1 MGLNKKNFDAVIV
14 VEGKDDTIRLKQ
26 FFPGIETIETNGSAV
41 SDEVLKQIQKLSES
55 RQIIVFTDPD
65 FNGERIRRIVTKA
78 VPDAKQAFITRK
90 EGEPHKKGSLGVEH
104 ASKEAL
110 EHALSD
116 LHEVEPQKSDL
127 TPAIYRQLGLAGGS
141 GSRKLR
147 EQVGI
152 KLRVGYGNSKQFYN
166 RLHTFGVSLAEL
178 KAAVKE
184 VENDRYFVKAK
195 KNLGQN
201 FLVDQTAILGI
212 VEAAGIKKDDQVI
225 EIGPG
230 IGSLTEQLLLAG
242 AKVFAYEVDDSLPT
256 ILQNELPKKI
266 DDQPLASR
274 FKILLKDVL
283 KANFKEDIGDFFDFT
298 KPIKVVANL
307 PYYITTPIIFALA
320 ESDLH
325 FTSLTLMMQKEV
337 AERLEAQPG
346 SKDYGPLT
354 ISVQTEMKVKL
365 ALQVGRNS
373 FMPRP
378 KVDSSVVVLTPLKEK
393 PAIEDRK
400 HFIWVVKMCF
410 SQRRKTLNNNLKSLL
425 PDKTKRDELIT
436 ELGVDPRIRPED
448 LTIEQF
454 IKIAKFIPAK

>member
-1 MGLNKKNFDAVIV
+1 MTNNIPIGSPVRTQAIV
-14 VEGKDDTIRLKQ
+14 
-26 FFPGIETIETNGSAV
+26 N
-41 SDEVLKQIQKLSES
+41 
-55 RQIIVFTDPD
+55 
-65 FNGERIRRIVTKA
+65 
-78 VPDAKQAFITRK
+78 
-90 EGEPHKKGSLGVEH
+90 
-104 ASKEAL
+104 
-110 EHALSD
+110 
-116 LHEVEPQKSDL
+116 
-127 TPAIYRQLGLAGGS
+127 
-141 GSRKLR
+141 
-147 EQVGI
+147 
-152 KLRVGYGNSKQFYN
+152 
-166 RLHTFGVSLAEL
+166 
-178 KAAVKE
+178 
-184 VENDRYFVKAK
+184 RYFVKAK

-201 FLVDQTAILGI
+201 FLVDQPAILGI

-436 ELGVDPRIRPED
+436 ELGVEPRIRPED

>member
-1 MGLNKKNFDAVIV
+1 MTNNIPIGSPVRTQAIV
-14 VEGKDDTIRLKQ
+14 
-26 FFPGIETIETNGSAV
+26 N
-41 SDEVLKQIQKLSES
+41 
-55 RQIIVFTDPD
+55 
-65 FNGERIRRIVTKA
+65 
-78 VPDAKQAFITRK
+78 
-90 EGEPHKKGSLGVEH
+90 
-104 ASKEAL
+104 
-110 EHALSD
+110 
-116 LHEVEPQKSDL
+116 
-127 TPAIYRQLGLAGGS
+127 
-141 GSRKLR
+141 
-147 EQVGI
+147 
-152 KLRVGYGNSKQFYN
+152 
-166 RLHTFGVSLAEL
+166 
-178 KAAVKE
+178 
-184 VENDRYFVKAK
+184 RYFVKAK

-436 ELGVDPRIRPED
+436 ELGVEPRIRPED

-454 IKIAKFIPAK
+454 IKIAKFIPTK

>member
-1 MGLNKKNFDAVIV
+1 MTNNIPIGSPVRTQAIV
-14 VEGKDDTIRLKQ
+14 
-26 FFPGIETIETNGSAV
+26 N
-41 SDEVLKQIQKLSES
+41 
-55 RQIIVFTDPD
+55 
-65 FNGERIRRIVTKA
+65 
-78 VPDAKQAFITRK
+78 
-90 EGEPHKKGSLGVEH
+90 
-104 ASKEAL
+104 
-110 EHALSD
+110 
-116 LHEVEPQKSDL
+116 
-127 TPAIYRQLGLAGGS
+127 
-141 GSRKLR
+141 
-147 EQVGI
+147 
-152 KLRVGYGNSKQFYN
+152 
-166 RLHTFGVSLAEL
+166 
-178 KAAVKE
+178 
-184 VENDRYFVKAK
+184 RYFVKAK

-274 FKILLKDVL
+274 FKILLKDIL

-337 AERLEAQPG
+337 AERLEAQSG

-436 ELGVDPRIRPED
+436 ELGVEPRIRPED

>member
-1 MGLNKKNFDAVIV
+1 MTNNIPIGSPVRTQAIV
-14 VEGKDDTIRLKQ
+14 
-26 FFPGIETIETNGSAV
+26 N
-41 SDEVLKQIQKLSES
+41 
-55 RQIIVFTDPD
+55 
-65 FNGERIRRIVTKA
+65 
-78 VPDAKQAFITRK
+78 
-90 EGEPHKKGSLGVEH
+90 
-104 ASKEAL
+104 
-110 EHALSD
+110 
-116 LHEVEPQKSDL
+116 
-127 TPAIYRQLGLAGGS
+127 
-141 GSRKLR
+141 
-147 EQVGI
+147 
-152 KLRVGYGNSKQFYN
+152 
-166 RLHTFGVSLAEL
+166 
-178 KAAVKE
+178 
-184 VENDRYFVKAK
+184 RYFVKAK

-283 KANFKEDIGDFFDFT
+283 NANFKEDIGDFFDFT

-436 ELGVDPRIRPED
+436 ELGVEPRIRPED

>member
-1 MGLNKKNFDAVIV
+1 MTNNIPIGSSVRTQAIV
-14 VEGKDDTIRLKQ
+14 
-26 FFPGIETIETNGSAV
+26 N
-41 SDEVLKQIQKLSES
+41 
-55 RQIIVFTDPD
+55 
-65 FNGERIRRIVTKA
+65 
-78 VPDAKQAFITRK
+78 
-90 EGEPHKKGSLGVEH
+90 
-104 ASKEAL
+104 
-110 EHALSD
+110 
-116 LHEVEPQKSDL
+116 
-127 TPAIYRQLGLAGGS
+127 
-141 GSRKLR
+141 
-147 EQVGI
+147 
-152 KLRVGYGNSKQFYN
+152 
-166 RLHTFGVSLAEL
+166 
-178 KAAVKE
+178 
-184 VENDRYFVKAK
+184 RYFVKAK

-436 ELGVDPRIRPED
+436 ELGVEPRIRPED

>member
-1 MGLNKKNFDAVIV
+1 MTNNIPIGSPVRTQAIV
-14 VEGKDDTIRLKQ
+14 
-26 FFPGIETIETNGSAV
+26 N
-41 SDEVLKQIQKLSES
+41 
-55 RQIIVFTDPD
+55 
-65 FNGERIRRIVTKA
+65 
-78 VPDAKQAFITRK
+78 
-90 EGEPHKKGSLGVEH
+90 
-104 ASKEAL
+104 
-110 EHALSD
+110 
-116 LHEVEPQKSDL
+116 
-127 TPAIYRQLGLAGGS
+127 
-141 GSRKLR
+141 
-147 EQVGI
+147 
-152 KLRVGYGNSKQFYN
+152 
-166 RLHTFGVSLAEL
+166 
-178 KAAVKE
+178 
-184 VENDRYFVKAK
+184 RYFVKAK

-436 ELGVDPRIRPED
+436 ELGVDPR
-448 LTIEQF
+448 THV
-454 IKIAKFIPAK
+454 

>member
-1 MGLNKKNFDAVIV
+1 MTNNIPIGSPVRTQAIV
-14 VEGKDDTIRLKQ
+14 
-26 FFPGIETIETNGSAV
+26 N
-41 SDEVLKQIQKLSES
+41 
-55 RQIIVFTDPD
+55 
-65 FNGERIRRIVTKA
+65 
-78 VPDAKQAFITRK
+78 
-90 EGEPHKKGSLGVEH
+90 
-104 ASKEAL
+104 
-110 EHALSD
+110 
-116 LHEVEPQKSDL
+116 
-127 TPAIYRQLGLAGGS
+127 
-141 GSRKLR
+141 
-147 EQVGI
+147 
-152 KLRVGYGNSKQFYN
+152 
-166 RLHTFGVSLAEL
+166 
-178 KAAVKE
+178 
-184 VENDRYFVKAK
+184 RYFVKAK

-298 KPIKVVANL
+298 KSIKVVANL

-436 ELGVDPRIRPED
+436 ELGVEPRIRPED

-454 IKIAKFIPAK
+454 IKIAKFT

>member
-1 MGLNKKNFDAVIV
+1 MTNNIPIGSPVRTQAIV
-14 VEGKDDTIRLKQ
+14 
-26 FFPGIETIETNGSAV
+26 N
-41 SDEVLKQIQKLSES
+41 
-55 RQIIVFTDPD
+55 
-65 FNGERIRRIVTKA
+65 
-78 VPDAKQAFITRK
+78 
-90 EGEPHKKGSLGVEH
+90 
-104 ASKEAL
+104 
-110 EHALSD
+110 
-116 LHEVEPQKSDL
+116 
-127 TPAIYRQLGLAGGS
+127 
-141 GSRKLR
+141 
-147 EQVGI
+147 
-152 KLRVGYGNSKQFYN
+152 
-166 RLHTFGVSLAEL
+166 
-178 KAAVKE
+178 
-184 VENDRYFVKAK
+184 RYFVKAK

-266 DDQPLASR
+266 DDQPLANR

-436 ELGVDPRIRPED
+436 ELGVEPRIRPED

>member
-1 MGLNKKNFDAVIV
+1 MTNNIPIGSPVRTQAIV
-14 VEGKDDTIRLKQ
+14 
-26 FFPGIETIETNGSAV
+26 N
-41 SDEVLKQIQKLSES
+41 
-55 RQIIVFTDPD
+55 
-65 FNGERIRRIVTKA
+65 
-78 VPDAKQAFITRK
+78 
-90 EGEPHKKGSLGVEH
+90 
-104 ASKEAL
+104 
-110 EHALSD
+110 
-116 LHEVEPQKSDL
+116 
-127 TPAIYRQLGLAGGS
+127 
-141 GSRKLR
+141 
-147 EQVGI
+147 
-152 KLRVGYGNSKQFYN
+152 
-166 RLHTFGVSLAEL
+166 
-178 KAAVKE
+178 
-184 VENDRYFVKAK
+184 RYFVKAK

-337 AERLEAQPG
+337 AERLEAKPG

-436 ELGVDPRIRPED
+436 ELGVEPRIRPED

>member
-1 MGLNKKNFDAVIV
+1 MTNNIPIGSPVRTQAIV
-14 VEGKDDTIRLKQ
+14 
-26 FFPGIETIETNGSAV
+26 N
-41 SDEVLKQIQKLSES
+41 
-55 RQIIVFTDPD
+55 
-65 FNGERIRRIVTKA
+65 
-78 VPDAKQAFITRK
+78 
-90 EGEPHKKGSLGVEH
+90 
-104 ASKEAL
+104 
-110 EHALSD
+110 
-116 LHEVEPQKSDL
+116 
-127 TPAIYRQLGLAGGS
+127 
-141 GSRKLR
+141 
-147 EQVGI
+147 
-152 KLRVGYGNSKQFYN
+152 
-166 RLHTFGVSLAEL
+166 
-178 KAAVKE
+178 
-184 VENDRYFVKAK
+184 RYFVKAK

-283 KANFKEDIGDFFDFT
+283 KANFKEDIGNFFDFT

>member
-1 MGLNKKNFDAVIV
+1 MTNNIPIGSPVRTQAIV
-14 VEGKDDTIRLKQ
+14 
-26 FFPGIETIETNGSAV
+26 N
-41 SDEVLKQIQKLSES
+41 
-55 RQIIVFTDPD
+55 
-65 FNGERIRRIVTKA
+65 
-78 VPDAKQAFITRK
+78 
-90 EGEPHKKGSLGVEH
+90 
-104 ASKEAL
+104 
-110 EHALSD
+110 
-116 LHEVEPQKSDL
+116 
-127 TPAIYRQLGLAGGS
+127 
-141 GSRKLR
+141 
-147 EQVGI
+147 
-152 KLRVGYGNSKQFYN
+152 
-166 RLHTFGVSLAEL
+166 
-178 KAAVKE
+178 
-184 VENDRYFVKAK
+184 RYFVKAK

-242 AKVFAYEVDDSLPT
+242 AKVFAYEVDGSLPT

-337 AERLEAQPG
+337 AERLEAQSG

-425 PDKTKRDELIT
+425 PDKTKRDKLIT

>member
-1 MGLNKKNFDAVIV
+1 MTNNIPIGSPVRTQAIV
-14 VEGKDDTIRLKQ
+14 
-26 FFPGIETIETNGSAV
+26 N
-41 SDEVLKQIQKLSES
+41 
-55 RQIIVFTDPD
+55 
-65 FNGERIRRIVTKA
+65 
-78 VPDAKQAFITRK
+78 
-90 EGEPHKKGSLGVEH
+90 H
-104 ASKEAL
+104 
-110 EHALSD
+110 
-116 LHEVEPQKSDL
+116 
-127 TPAIYRQLGLAGGS
+127 
-141 GSRKLR
+141 
-147 EQVGI
+147 
-152 KLRVGYGNSKQFYN
+152 
-166 RLHTFGVSLAEL
+166 
-178 KAAVKE
+178 
-184 VENDRYFVKAK
+184 YFVKAK

-242 AKVFAYEVDDSLPT
+242 AKIFAYEVDDSLPT

-436 ELGVDPRIRPED
+436 ELGVEPRIRPED

>member
-1 MGLNKKNFDAVIV
+1 MTNNIPIGSPVRTQAIV
-14 VEGKDDTIRLKQ
+14 
-26 FFPGIETIETNGSAV
+26 N
-41 SDEVLKQIQKLSES
+41 
-55 RQIIVFTDPD
+55 
-65 FNGERIRRIVTKA
+65 
-78 VPDAKQAFITRK
+78 
-90 EGEPHKKGSLGVEH
+90 
-104 ASKEAL
+104 
-110 EHALSD
+110 
-116 LHEVEPQKSDL
+116 
-127 TPAIYRQLGLAGGS
+127 
-141 GSRKLR
+141 
-147 EQVGI
+147 
-152 KLRVGYGNSKQFYN
+152 
-166 RLHTFGVSLAEL
+166 
-178 KAAVKE
+178 
-184 VENDRYFVKAK
+184 RYFVKAK

-283 KANFKEDIGDFFDFT
+283 KANFKEDIGAFFDFT

-436 ELGVDPRIRPED
+436 ELGVEPRIRPED

>member
-1 MGLNKKNFDAVIV
+1 MTNNIPIGSPVRTQAIV
-14 VEGKDDTIRLKQ
+14 
-26 FFPGIETIETNGSAV
+26 N
-41 SDEVLKQIQKLSES
+41 
-55 RQIIVFTDPD
+55 
-65 FNGERIRRIVTKA
+65 
-78 VPDAKQAFITRK
+78 
-90 EGEPHKKGSLGVEH
+90 
-104 ASKEAL
+104 
-110 EHALSD
+110 
-116 LHEVEPQKSDL
+116 
-127 TPAIYRQLGLAGGS
+127 
-141 GSRKLR
+141 
-147 EQVGI
+147 
-152 KLRVGYGNSKQFYN
+152 
-166 RLHTFGVSLAEL
+166 
-178 KAAVKE
+178 
-184 VENDRYFVKAK
+184 RYFVKAK

-436 ELGVDPRIRPED
+436 ELGVEPRIRPED

-454 IKIAKFIPAK
+454 INIAKFIPAK

>member
-1 MGLNKKNFDAVIV
+1 MTNNIPIGSPVRTQAIV
-14 VEGKDDTIRLKQ
+14 
-26 FFPGIETIETNGSAV
+26 N
-41 SDEVLKQIQKLSES
+41 
-55 RQIIVFTDPD
+55 
-65 FNGERIRRIVTKA
+65 
-78 VPDAKQAFITRK
+78 
-90 EGEPHKKGSLGVEH
+90 
-104 ASKEAL
+104 
-110 EHALSD
+110 
-116 LHEVEPQKSDL
+116 
-127 TPAIYRQLGLAGGS
+127 
-141 GSRKLR
+141 
-147 EQVGI
+147 
-152 KLRVGYGNSKQFYN
+152 
-166 RLHTFGVSLAEL
+166 
-178 KAAVKE
+178 
-184 VENDRYFVKAK
+184 RYFVKAK

-436 ELGVDPRIRPED
+436 ELGVEPRIRPED

-454 IKIAKFIPAK
+454 MKIAKFIPAK

>member
-1 MGLNKKNFDAVIV
+1 M
-14 VEGKDDTIRLKQ
+14 
-26 FFPGIETIETNGSAV
+26 TNN
-41 SDEVLKQIQKLSES
+41 IP
-55 RQIIVFTDPD
+55 I
-65 FNGERIRRIVTKA
+65 
-78 VPDAKQAFITRK
+78 
-90 EGEPHKKGSLGVEH
+90 GSLVRT
-104 ASKEAL
+104 
-110 EHALSD
+110 
-116 LHEVEPQKSDL
+116 Q
-127 TPAIYRQLGLAGGS
+127 AI
-141 GSRKLR
+141 
-147 EQVGI
+147 V
-152 KLRVGYGNSKQFYN
+152 N
-166 RLHTFGVSLAEL
+166 
-178 KAAVKE
+178 
-184 VENDRYFVKAK
+184 RYFVKAK

-436 ELGVDPRIRPED
+436 ELGVEPRIRPED

>member
-1 MGLNKKNFDAVIV
+1 MTNNISIGSPVRTQAIV
-14 VEGKDDTIRLKQ
+14 
-26 FFPGIETIETNGSAV
+26 N
-41 SDEVLKQIQKLSES
+41 
-55 RQIIVFTDPD
+55 
-65 FNGERIRRIVTKA
+65 
-78 VPDAKQAFITRK
+78 
-90 EGEPHKKGSLGVEH
+90 
-104 ASKEAL
+104 
-110 EHALSD
+110 
-116 LHEVEPQKSDL
+116 
-127 TPAIYRQLGLAGGS
+127 
-141 GSRKLR
+141 
-147 EQVGI
+147 
-152 KLRVGYGNSKQFYN
+152 
-166 RLHTFGVSLAEL
+166 
-178 KAAVKE
+178 
-184 VENDRYFVKAK
+184 RYFVKAK

-274 FKILLKDVL
+274 FKLILKDVL
-283 KANFKEDIGDFFDFT
+283 KADFKVDISDFFDFT

-425 PDKTKRDELIT
+425 PDKTKRDELIA
-436 ELGVDPRIRPED
+436 ELGVEPRIRPED

>member
-1 MGLNKKNFDAVIV
+1 MTNNIPIGSPVRTQAIV
-14 VEGKDDTIRLKQ
+14 
-26 FFPGIETIETNGSAV
+26 N
-41 SDEVLKQIQKLSES
+41 
-55 RQIIVFTDPD
+55 
-65 FNGERIRRIVTKA
+65 
-78 VPDAKQAFITRK
+78 
-90 EGEPHKKGSLGVEH
+90 
-104 ASKEAL
+104 
-110 EHALSD
+110 
-116 LHEVEPQKSDL
+116 
-127 TPAIYRQLGLAGGS
+127 
-141 GSRKLR
+141 
-147 EQVGI
+147 
-152 KLRVGYGNSKQFYN
+152 
-166 RLHTFGVSLAEL
+166 
-178 KAAVKE
+178 
-184 VENDRYFVKAK
+184 RYFVKAK

-337 AERLEAQPG
+337 AERLEAQSG

-378 KVDSSVVVLTPLKEK
+378 KVDSSVVVLTPLKGK